1 MSLEEIAQEIEKEPE
16 GSSGSAQTLHTHA
29 TKELLEIYRE
39 HEVKGKD
46 GKTEK
51 VRQLEV
57 SGRTELPSP
66 NAMAVL
72 ETVKDWFDEEFGV
85 GTNTDLES
93 FIRNYKVDMIDK
105 ERKSRTEAVNV
116 LMATGFQGATSQDPN
131 LQKLITQS

>member
-16 GSSGSAQTLHTHA
+16 GQSGSAQTLHTHA

-39 HEVKGKD
+39 HEVKDKD
-46 GKTEK
+46 GKTQK

-72 ETVKDWFDEEFGV
+72 ETVKDWFDEEFGL

-116 LMATGFQGATSQDPN
+116 LMATGFQGATNSDPN